1 LGLDKLKEIIRNGSE
16 LSNVLFAFNEAERT
30 SIIEHFDT
38 NKLKEIIRNGS
49 ELSGVLSALNEAER
63 RSIIE
68 HFDTD
73 KLKEMIQN
81 GEQLGHVLF
90 WLNEEQFASIINASA
105 QQWLE
110 QIINSRR
117 MLLGV
122 LRPLSDKN
130 QELATIIN
138 LFHPEWLQQII
149 TDKEDLG
156 YVLGALNDEQRPVF
170 MRHLARNHL
179 TSLLRQCRNG
189 ELSAYRGVFIQVYLS
204 LRTADVRAVF
214 VPGLWRC
221 FQPHR
226 EQKMRLTQSLLGNP
240 TQRAHN
246 GLLGLIDRK
255 TRPPSR
261 R

>member
-1 LGLDKLKEIIRNGSE
+1 LGSEKVQKIITNSSELDSLFRELSDATCVVLIEHLGPEKLRQITQNGHQLSQLLFKRYPHDETRTVLIANLGPDKLKEIIKNSPE
-16 LSNVLFAFNEAERT
+16 LHSVLH
-30 SIIEHFDT
+30 S
-38 NKLKEIIRNGS
+38 
-49 ELSGVLSALNEAER
+49 LNETQGRAVITALG
-63 RSIIE
+63 S
-68 HFDTD
+68 D
-73 KLKEMIQN
+73 KLK
-81 GEQLGHVLF
+81 
-90 WLNEEQFASIINASA
+90 
-105 QQWLE
+105 
-110 QIINSRR
+110 QIINNADD
-117 MLLGV
+117 
-122 LRPLSDKN
+122 LRFILFALNPEN
-130 QELATIIN
+130 RLA
-138 LFHPEWLQQII
+138 LMR
-149 TDKEDLG
+149 DLG
-156 YVLGALNDEQRPVF
+156 
-170 MRHLARNHL
+170 RNHL